1 MEMLVSQEW
10 LQRRIDADPDVDTD
24 AGAPIAVL
32 ASLGMFLSPELVGK
46 DEGRGERLSHG
57 FGVFVR
63 QLRRR
68 DELTVDELAVKAR
81 VDVEELRQVEHNP
94 HFRARPRMVH
104 QLSEYF
110 KIPERSMMKLAG
122 AIVANDDVIEAEAER
137 FAAKSDDMSKLT
149 RDEKK
154 LLNEFVKFLSRHSE

>member
-10 LQRRIDADPDVDTD
+10 LQRRIDTDPDVDMD
-24 AGAPIAVL
+24 AGAPITVL
-32 ASLGMFLSPELVGK
+32 ASLGMFLSPELVGR
-46 DEGRGERLSHG
+46 EERTERLSHG
-57 FGVFVR
+57 FGVFIR

-68 DELTVDELAVKAR
+68 EELSIDQLAVKAH
-81 VDVEELRQVEHNP
+81 VDVEELRQVEHDP
-94 HFRARPRMVH
+94 YFRARPRFVH

-110 KIPERSMMKLAG
+110 HVPERPMMKLAG
-122 AIVANDDVIEAEAER
+122 AIVANDDSIEEEAQR

-154 LLNEFVKFLSRHSE
+154 LLNEFVKFLSRHAE